1 LERADPLLRRNVG
14 GNQEIDATALDNNT
28 GRTRSLRNPIRG
40 AKRTQRKATPTWI
53 MIQRLIVVHQPTELF
68 DGVIA
73 ADIS

>member
-14 GNQEIDATALDNNT
+14 GNQEM
-28 GRTRSLRNPIRG
+28 RG
-40 AKRTQRKATPTWI
+40 SMRTQRKATPTWI

-73 ADIS
+73 VDIS